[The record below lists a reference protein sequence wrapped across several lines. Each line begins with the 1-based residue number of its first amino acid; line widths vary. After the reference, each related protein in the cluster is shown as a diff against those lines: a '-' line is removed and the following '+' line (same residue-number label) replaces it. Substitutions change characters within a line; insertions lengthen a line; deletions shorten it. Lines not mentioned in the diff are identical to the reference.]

1 MPGILGMILLSCSF
15 RSMTSESR
23 IPWFPDTIGDSG
35 ESGVRGV
42 GDGGDGG
49 ILGGEGDGGV
59 LGGGVLGDGGG
70 GGELIIGLLSCRLP
84 GVSSLSRPKL
94 AAG

>member
-1 MPGILGMILLSCSF
+1 
-15 RSMTSESR
+15 MTRESR

-35 ESGVRGV
+35 DSGVRGV
-42 GDGGDGG
+42 GDGGDGDGG
-49 ILGGEGDGGV
+49 ILGGDGDGDGGV
-59 LGGGVLGDGGG
+59 LGGDGDVLGGGGGDGGG